1 MSSTLRFRD
10 AFDALHEAA
19 SSHTGW
25 HDFGP
30 ADYHEGLRRVLE
42 SFDEDIPFTEP
53 GRQAAFGALVGT
65 LISRL
70 YTQEGWKRHPEYAQ
84 VPLARPLVITG
95 LPRTGSMALH
105 KLMSMDPQFQG
116 MELWLMSTPMVRP
129 PRDTWDEHPCHQAFV
144 AVQQQVH
151 AQLPELAYIHE
162 MAADAVDECINVL
175 QQSFV
180 SNRFACPMGPATGYE
195 AWWWQQ
201 SERGSYRRYADVLR
215 LVGLAD
221 QGRRWLLKNP
231 GHLWDLESLFEIF
244 PDACVIQTH
253 RDPAKSIPSV
263 CSLLEVTRRLFLGQD
278 QPLLG
283 LGVSEALKWQHAL
296 QRAAP
301 VRRRHERQFFD
312 LRQQDFLAEPM
323 GTIRAIYQRFELELS
338 AETEARMRRWLLEQ
352 PRAQKEGHRYEASRY
367 GLSEGLLREM
377 FAGYIRRYELA

>member
-1 MSSTLRFRD
+1 MPSTFRFAE

-19 SSHTGW
+19 SGHAGMN
-25 HDFGP
+25 DFGP

-42 SFDEDIPFTEP
+42 SFDQDVPFTES
-53 GRQAAFGALVGT
+53 GRRAAFGALVGT

-70 YTQEGWKRHPEYAQ
+70 FTQEGWKRHPEYAQ
-84 VPLARPLVITG
+84 VQLARPLVITG

-105 KLMSMDPQFQG
+105 KLISMDPQFQG
-116 MELWLMSTPMVRP
+116 PELWLMSTPMVRP
-129 PRDTWDEHPCHQAFV
+129 PRETWDGNPHHQAFV
-144 AVQQQVH
+144 AAQQQVH
-151 AQLPELAYIHE
+151 ALVPELAYIHE
-162 MAADAVDECINVL
+162 MAADAVDECVNAL

-180 SNRFACPMGPATGYE
+180 SNRFACPLGPAIGYE

-215 LVGLAD
+215 LLGLAD

-231 GHLWDLESLFEIF
+231 GHLWDLDSLFDIF

-253 RDPAKSIPSV
+253 RDPARSIPSV
-263 CSLLEVTRRLFLGQD
+263 CSLLEVTRRIFLGRD
-278 QPLLG
+278 QPLLSLG
-283 LGVSEALKWQHAL
+283 LAEALKWQHAL

-301 VRRRHERQFFD
+301 VRRRREQQFFD
-312 LRQQDFLAEPM
+312 LRQQDFLADPM
-323 GTIRAIYQRFELELS
+323 GSVRAIYRRFDLELT

-352 PRAQKEGHRYEASRY
+352 PREQKEGHRYEAARY

-377 FAGYIRRYELA
+377 FANYIKRYELA